1 MKQTKL
7 DDTDR
12 QDLLGFLRV
21 YGLGLIIVTLFCL
34 ILFGVK
40 TYRKQVATKVPYV
53 VVHLLDDV
61 FAEKDLEAILP
72 QYILTSSEPNMEL
85 GDAGLPRDVLA
96 FEYIFELGAQD
107 YSGYEVNAQ
116 SKYCVEITPLIDG
129 KPYYPKIFFA
139 YELNEDGTMIT
150 DYTLAK
156 EQPFSR
162 LNEEYSDKW
171 RN

>member
-1 MKQTKL
+1 M
-7 DDTDR
+7 DTLENDEKR
-12 QDLLGFLRV
+12 DLIGFFKVYSLGV
-21 YGLGLIIVTLFCL
+21 IIVLLVCL
-34 ILFGVK
+34 IAYGTK
-40 TYRKQVATKVPYV
+40 QYRQTRVERTP
-53 VVHLLDDV
+53 HIITNLLDDV
-61 FAEKDLEAILP
+61 FTGKDLEAILP

-162 LNEEYSDKW
+162 LHEEYSDKW